1 MVLARSVRLGKGSAQ
16 LPDLPAAG
24 PHLGLGRQKIV
35 RVVALR
41 VLSLG
46 KQLDLGEELLRAGPV
61 RVLCLTDEF
70 CAAAAEER
78 RDGGK
83 LRGGKLLVHIRK
95 NGLEVF
101 DGLLGIVEGEAPPLQ
116 TRSNKL
122 AQDVRIILDEA
133 VGCKDG
139 RADR

>member
-24 PHLGLGRQKIV
+24 PHLGLGRQKVV

-41 VLSLG
+41 ILSLG

-61 RVLCLTDEF
+61 RVLGLTNKF

-83 LRGGKLLVHIRK
+83 LRSGELLVHIRE
-95 NGLEVF
+95 NSLEVL
-101 DGLLGIVEGEAPPLQ
+101 DGPLGI
-116 TRSNKL
+116 
-122 AQDVRIILDEA
+122 
-133 VGCKDG
+133 
-139 RADR
+139 